1 METVNLVSGRLAIHP
16 RSFFLDRKRIKRPT
30 VCRNTSNN
38 DNTSSDA
45 REKYASL
52 GSWNA
57 RFGLAQEKLPKRVL
71 STTLPADKEK
81 VQPGMTVYSVRITTS
96 TERGS
101 ELTSLYG
108 GIWLCMIG
116 KDGSSI
122 LHRFSPVVDS
132 TDLQNQL
139 FEICETDSW
148 EEAGAN
154 CSVSEVPQTPSSQWN
169 SKSVKHRF
177 REGSVDEES
186 FMAPELGPLSAV
198 IIGPEDGAWRLHEV
212 NISSSRTGHSDRF
225 ICRQRMGCK
234 NSERSAA
241 YLTPVP
247 EDAVVYGSGESAV
260 IMSKAEAAKVY
271 SRGMQDY
278 SDLKQQLLLTN
289 LALVAGGCVV
299 MGLIDG
305 IDGMVPMAI
314 GGGLGMFYQWSLQ
327 QAVDRLPSALSAD
340 YDTGPDSKPAI
351 LEPILSGLGSLLSK
365 PAVRFLMTTALAC
378 IAFQAAENLSGA
390 GLEADT
396 KAEAAAANG
405 RLLRVLLTIMGG
417 FMLHKLSIVAVSL
430 KPEEAAQAQASV
442 ARKKVNET

>member
-260 IMSKAEAAKVY
+260 IMSKVLRGGRTSPPSLPRTAVCAWVSLCGRSV
-271 SRGMQDY
+271 SRDCFDVFSASTGRPSKDGACPLRGPPHRSPTQCV
-278 SDLKQQLLLTN
+278 STVPVASLWLFGIPRSVSPAVADL
-289 LALVAGGCVV
+289 
-299 MGLIDG
+299 
-305 IDGMVPMAI
+305 P
-314 GGGLGMFYQWSLQ
+314 GGGPRSPLPRPEAQT
-327 QAVDRLPSALSAD
+327 APCPCPRDRRRPR
-340 YDTGPDSKPAI
+340 
-351 LEPILSGLGSLLSK
+351 
-365 PAVRFLMTTALAC
+365 RFTRGACRTT
-378 IAFQAAENLSGA
+378 Q
-390 GLEADT
+390 T
-396 KAEAAAANG
+396 
-405 RLLRVLLTIMGG
+405 
-417 FMLHKLSIVAVSL
+417 
-430 KPEEAAQAQASV
+430 
-442 ARKKVNET
+442 